1 MNLRKVGYISVFFI
15 TILIIISGCSSTKE
29 LFIGNWSALQA
40 SQKEGTNEE
49 LSHYNYWE
57 VGEKEI
63 SFSNYYLT
71 KENGIETKKFNNEN
85 RKKYE
90 YTWDSNAE
98 IVVNKKVY
106 KVEINKNKL
115 TISNNNMEI
124 LFERVD

>member
-1 MNLRKVGYISVFFI
+1 MNLRKVGYISVLLI
-15 TILIIISGCSSTKE
+15 TILMISGCSSTKE
-29 LFIGNWSALQA
+29 LFVGNWEALQA

-57 VGEKEI
+57 VRDKEI

-90 YTWDSNAE
+90 YTWDSKAE
-98 IVVNKKVY
+98 IVINKKVY
-106 KVEINKNKL
+106 KVEIIKNKL

>member
-15 TILIIISGCSSTKE
+15 TILMISGCSSTKE

-57 VGEKEI
+57 VRDKEI

-90 YTWDSNAE
+90 YTWDSKAE
-98 IVVNKKVY
+98 IVINKKVY
-106 KVEINKNKL
+106 KVEIIKNKL

>member
-1 MNLRKVGYISVFFI
+1 MRKVGYISVFFI

-90 YTWDSNAE
+90 YTWDSKAE
-98 IVVNKKVY
+98 IVINKKVY
-106 KVEINKNKL
+106 KVEIIKNKL

>member
-1 MNLRKVGYISVFFI
+1 MRKVGYISVFFI
-15 TILIIISGCSSTKE
+15 TILMISGCSSTKE

-40 SQKEGTNEE
+40 SQKEGANEE

-57 VGEKEI
+57 VRDKEI

-90 YTWDSNAE
+90 YTWDSKAE
-98 IVVNKKVY
+98 IVINKKVY
-106 KVEINKNKL
+106 KVEISKNKL

-124 LFERVD
+124 LFEKVD

>member
-1 MNLRKVGYISVFFI
+1 MRKVGYISVFFI
-15 TILIIISGCSSTKE
+15 TILMISGCSSTKE

-63 SFSNYYLT
+63 SFSKYYLT